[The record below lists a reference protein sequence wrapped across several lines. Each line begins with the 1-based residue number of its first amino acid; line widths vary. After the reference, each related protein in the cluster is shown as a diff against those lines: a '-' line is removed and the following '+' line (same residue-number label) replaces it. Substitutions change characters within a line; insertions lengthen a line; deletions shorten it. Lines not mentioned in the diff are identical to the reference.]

1 MRRPLLF
8 DLHARPGRVTSLAL
22 AVLPFVIVIAV
33 YWIASEARH
42 AANPSDK
49 LLPSF
54 GRMLDAI
61 WRMASEPDRRSG
73 ALLLWVD
80 TGANLRRLFIGVF
93 SGALVGLLVGINAAL
108 FPLLRRML
116 GSFITVLSII
126 PPLTLLPILFIVF
139 GVGEESKVVL
149 IFIGSV
155 FIITRDTMLATIAV
169 PREQI
174 TKALTL
180 GASNFAVVYRIV
192 LPQVMPRLI
201 NTTRLTLGAAWLFL
215 VAAEMIAA
223 TEGLGYRIGLVR
235 RYLAMDVIIPYV
247 AWITLLGFLI
257 DWGLRSWV
265 RRRYAWYHP
274 DSRT

>member
-1 MRRPLLF
+1 MI
-8 DLHARPGRVTSLAL
+8 
-22 AVLPFVIVIAV
+22 VIVV
-33 YWIASEARH
+33 YWIASEARQ
-42 AANPSDK
+42 AANPNDK

-54 GRMLDAI
+54 QRMLEAL

-73 ALLLWVD
+73 ELLLWTD
-80 TGANLRRLFIGVF
+80 TWASLKRLFIGVF
-93 SGALVGLLVGINAAL
+93 SGAVVGLLVGINAAL

-139 GVGEESKVVL
+139 GVGEEAKVVL
-149 IFIGSV
+149 IFIGTV
-155 FIITRDTMLATIAV
+155 FVVTRDIILATVAL

-180 GASNFAVVYRIV
+180 GASNFAVVYRVV
-192 LPQVMPRLI
+192 LPQIMPRLI

-215 VAAEMIAA
+215 IAAEMIAA

-247 AWITLLGFLI
+247 MWITLLGFLV
-257 DWGLRSWV
+257 DWALRLWV
-265 RRRYAWYHP
+265 TRAYAWYHP
-274 DSRT
+274 ESGK